1 MCIYLNPAS
10 VYIWRIYDTFE
21 TILRKI
27 LTFRSATTNY
37 SDKNVSRLLI
47 GAPEA
52 DARQP
57 GVHKGGAVYKCSA
70 QRSGDCEIIPFD
82 KNGNVLYKLC
92 VSLIFTL
99 KIMCF
104 EGTTMAKNGQA
115 YDNKSGQW
123 LGSLVASS
131 GADGTIMVNIQ

>member
-1 MCIYLNPAS
+1 MWKWIFLYVSPISQMCIYLKAAS
-10 VYIWRIYDTFE
+10 VYIWRIYDTLE

-37 SDKNVSRLLI
+37 SDKNISRLLI

-82 KNGNVLYKLC
+82 KNGNVLY
-92 VSLIFTL
+92 
-99 KIMCF
+99 
-104 EGTTMAKNGQA
+104 
-115 YDNKSGQW
+115 
-123 LGSLVASS
+123 
-131 GADGTIMVNIQ
+131 